1 VGTPQPAV
9 QQQKSGFKL
18 KLNNGARAG
27 QGRVASR
34 AGTESAAHS
43 DDDDEEE
50 DEE

>member
-1 VGTPQPAV
+1 VGTPQPAQQ

-34 AGTESAAHS
+34 AGTESAAPS
-43 DDDDEEE
+43 DDEEE